1 MTPWL
6 ALTALLAGT
15 SSPPPRALVG
25 ATLVDGTGAPPVARA
40 VVVVRDGRIECAGKD
55 CKVPAGAVV
64 TDVAGAWI
72 LPGLIDSHVHFSQT
86 GWADGRP
93 DAFDARDR
101 YPYEKVEADLAA
113 HPERFLK
120 TDLCS
125 GLTSVFDV
133 GGYPWTIAMAH
144 RERDDPDAP
153 RVAAAGPLLSTIDFW
168 LNLPAERQFVH
179 LKDPEAARTGVK
191 YLAARGADAV
201 KVWYIVTPDQTVE
214 ASTPAVLAAGEAARA
229 AGLPLIVHATGLA
242 EAKVALKAG
251 ARLLVH
257 SVDDLPVDDEFLSLA
272 KANGTVY
279 CPTLT
284 VVGGYARLA
293 RAIASRTAPAIDDP
307 NACVDPA
314 TRRKV
319 GESGTLQIPD
329 AEARATQMEQV
340 VAKLAPVMAANLK
353 RVSDAGI
360 PVAMGTDAGN
370 PLTLHGPSI
379 YAEMEA
385 MQAAG
390 LSPMQ
395 VIVAS
400 TRGASLAMGVEKET
414 GTIEKN
420 KAADLIVVEADPT
433 KDVANLRRLK
443 GVMRAGV
450 WHPQAD
456 LRSPA
461 SP

>member
-1 MTPWL
+1 MLPGLILHAFL
-6 ALTALLAGT
+6 AAP
-15 SSPPPRALVG
+15 SPALVLSG
-25 ATLVDGTGAPPVARA
+25 ATLVDGTGAPPVAGA
-40 VVVVRDGRIECAGKD
+40 TVVVRGGRIECAGRD
-55 CKVPAGAVV
+55 CRVPRGAVV
-64 TDVAGAWI
+64 TDVSGTWI

-101 YPYEKVEADLAA
+101 YPYEKVAADLAE

-133 GGYPWTIAMAH
+133 GGFPWTIEMAH
-144 RERDDPDAP
+144 RERDDPNAP

-168 LNLPAERQFVH
+168 LNLPAERQFIH
-179 LKDPEAARTGVK
+179 LKDPDTARTGVK

-201 KVWYIVTPDQTVE
+201 KIWFIVTPDQTVE
-214 ASTPAVLAAGEAARA
+214 ASTPAVLAAGDAARA

-251 ARLLVH
+251 AHLLVH

-272 KANGTVY
+272 KANRAVY

-293 RAIASRTAPAIDDP
+293 RAVASRTAPTIDDP
-307 NACVDPA
+307 NGCVDAA
-314 TRRKV
+314 TRRKI
-319 GESGTLQIPD
+319 GESGSLQIAD
-329 AEARATQMEQV
+329 VEARATQMEQV
-340 VAKLAPVMAANLK
+340 VARLAPVMASNLK

-360 PVAMGTDAGN
+360 PIAMGTDAGN

-395 VIVAS
+395 VIVAA
-400 TRGASLAMGVEKET
+400 TRGASLAMGAEKEA
-414 GTIEKN
+414 GTLEKG
-420 KAADLIVVEADPT
+420 KSADLIVVEADPT
-433 KDVANLRRLK
+433 KDVANLRRLRA
-443 GVMRAGV
+443 VMRAGV
-450 WHPQAD
+450 WHAQSV
-456 LRSPA
+456 LRAPEA
-461 SP
+461 P